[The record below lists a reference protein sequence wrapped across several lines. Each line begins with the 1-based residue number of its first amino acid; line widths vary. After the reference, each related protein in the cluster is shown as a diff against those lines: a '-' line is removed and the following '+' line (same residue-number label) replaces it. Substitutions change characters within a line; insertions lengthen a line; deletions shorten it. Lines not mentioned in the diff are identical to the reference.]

1 MKDSSQELIA
11 IFDDVLSY
19 IRRPGVDLVWS
30 HWDNVDEAIK
40 ELENHKSRFL
50 KNDFTKLDE
59 ASFLFAPTGSL
70 QEVSLSNGWGDEFI
84 QLAIKMDKLTEK

>member
-1 MKDSSQELIA
+1 MKDSSKELIT

-19 IRRPGVDLVWS
+19 IKRDGVDLVWS
-30 HWDNVDEAIK
+30 HWDNVDDAVK
-40 ELENHKSRFL
+40 ELDDHKSRFL
-50 KNDFTKLDE
+50 KNDFSKLDD

-84 QLAIKMDKLTEK
+84 QLANRIDKVTDK